1 MCRLSDELHV
11 HGYIVNIVN
20 LSKLIVIFPI
30 YCCISSMSLGGGKST
45 ALNDAV
51 TEAIGKVNS
60 IIITTT

>member
-1 MCRLSDELHV
+1 MCQLSDELH
-11 HGYIVNIVN
+11 GYIINV
-20 LSKLIVIFPI
+20 LKLIARFPI
-30 YCCISSMSLGGGKST
+30 HCCISSMSLGGGKST